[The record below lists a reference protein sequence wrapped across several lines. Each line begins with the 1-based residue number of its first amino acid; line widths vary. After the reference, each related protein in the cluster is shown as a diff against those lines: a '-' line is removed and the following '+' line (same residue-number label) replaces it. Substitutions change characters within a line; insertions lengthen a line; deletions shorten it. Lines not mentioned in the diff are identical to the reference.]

1 MEVNASNQNPAPTPP
16 SAKTAAIA
24 SELVLISSLI
34 NNINRVTEK
43 KDSIY
48 IIAATIGLISTY
60 LIKVAAVQEA
70 NEQQIAPGVTTYA
83 NNLKL
88 ISSSAAIFSGVLSY
102 SALLIESYL
111 RSQGIPAPQTPS
123 SVANATLSGSALVQ

>member
-1 MEVNASNQNPAPTPP
+1 METNAAKQNPTPP
-16 SAKTAAIA
+16 APSANTAALA

-48 IIAATIGLISTY
+48 IIAATIGLISTF
-60 LIKVAAVQEA
+60 LVKVAAIQEA
-70 NEQQIAPGVTTYA
+70 NEQQIAPGVTTFA

-88 ISSSAAIFSGVLSY
+88 ISSSAAIFAGILSY
-102 SALLIESYL
+102 WALLIEASL
-111 RSQGIPAPQTPS
+111 RAQGISAPQTPGT
-123 SVANATLSGSALVQ
+123 VENAAISGSVLVQ